1 LGAPCVRVTS
11 HPGGRCSGDF
21 GARGGPPPAGD
32 PSALSPQPHLTPVA
46 DSLNDHPLPMSLRIL
61 TLCAT
66 AFLAALL
73 PVSGQNTGQGSQ
85 AASPEEQA
93 AFDAARSAD
102 ESGSSEQALAAYRQF
117 IKNSPASPLA
127 GQAQFRV
134 AELLESAGDLN
145 KAFDAYE
152 TLVTRYPDT
161 PEFEKAVSKQVLI
174 ANEFLA
180 GRKLKFFG
188 LDIIPA
194 TDRAEK
200 MFSAILKNAPFSKN
214 APIAQFNLGLTYEKQ
229 GKAAEASAAYQTVLD
244 KYPTSSIADDALY
257 QIGYVYMQIGASG
270 RSQDLSALVQA
281 KNTFEDFLL
290 QYPNSEKA
298 AQARDNLLS
307 IGAQE
312 SGDLL
317 AIAKFYDRYK
327 NYRAAGIYYNDVI
340 RRQPGTEN
348 ATYAKDRIQA
358 LRSDLGDDAL
368 RTGPERAETG
378 EKVALRRRLQAQ
390 VETSALADFNGPPR
404 RDIVP
409 DELPVVSKPKLR
421 TDVRDVAPLP
431 SVEPALPTQ

>member
-1 LGAPCVRVTS
+1 
-11 HPGGRCSGDF
+11 
-21 GARGGPPPAGD
+21 
-32 PSALSPQPHLTPVA
+32 
-46 DSLNDHPLPMSLRIL
+46 M
-61 TLCAT
+61 LCA
-66 AFLAALL
+66 AALVAAHL
-73 PVSGQNTGQGSQ
+73 PLFGQNPSQQGRSNRE
-85 AASPEEQA
+85 ASEPVPLEEQA
-93 AFDAARSAD
+93 GFDLARGYD
-102 ESGSSEQALAAYRQF
+102 ESGASQQAIAAYRQF
-117 IKNSPASPLA
+117 IKNSPVSPLA
-127 GQAQFRV
+127 SQAQYRI
-134 AELLESAGDLN
+134 AELLESEGNLN
-145 KAFDAYE
+145 KAFDAYQ

-174 ANEFLA
+174 ANEYLA
-180 GRKLKFFG
+180 GRKLQFLG
-188 LDIIPA
+188 LEIVPA
-194 TDRAEK
+194 TERAEQ

-229 GKAAEASAAYQTVLD
+229 GKVNEASAAYQAVLD

-257 QIGYVYMQIGASG
+257 QIAYIYMQIGATG

-298 AQARDNLLS
+298 AQARDNLAS
-307 IGAQE
+307 IGSRE

-327 NYRAAGIYYNDVI
+327 NYRSAAIYYNDVI
-340 RRQPGTEN
+340 RRQPGTAN
-348 ATYAKDRIQA
+348 AEFARDRIQA
-358 LRSDLGDDAL
+358 LRSDIGDDAL

-404 RDIVP
+404 GDIVA

-421 TDVRDVAPLP
+421 TDVRDVRPLP

>member
-1 LGAPCVRVTS
+1 
-11 HPGGRCSGDF
+11 
-21 GARGGPPPAGD
+21 
-32 PSALSPQPHLTPVA
+32 
-46 DSLNDHPLPMSLRIL
+46 MSLRSS
-61 TLCAT
+61 TLCA
-66 AFLAALL
+66 AAVLAAVL
-73 PVSGQNTGQGSQ
+73 PLFGQNPSQQGRSNPD
-85 AASPEEQA
+85 APEPASLEEQA
-93 AFDAARSAD
+93 GFDLARGYD
-102 ESGSSEQALAAYRQF
+102 ETGATQQAIAAYRQF
-117 IKNSPASPLA
+117 IKNSPVSPLA
-127 GQAQFRV
+127 SQAQYRI
-134 AELLESAGDLN
+134 AELLESEGNLS

-174 ANEFLA
+174 ANEYLA
-180 GRKLKFFG
+180 GRKLQFLG
-188 LDIIPA
+188 MEIVPA
-194 TDRAEK
+194 TDRAEQ
-200 MFSAILKNAPFSKN
+200 MFTAILKNAPFSKN

-229 GKAAEASAAYQTVLD
+229 GKVNEASAAYQAVLD

-257 QIGYVYMQIGASG
+257 QIGYIYMQIGATG

-298 AQARDNLLS
+298 AQARDNLAS
-307 IGAQE
+307 IGSRE

-327 NYRAAGIYYNDVI
+327 NYRSAAIYYNDVI
-340 RRQPGTEN
+340 RRQPGTAN
-348 ATYAKDRIQA
+348 AEFARDRIQA
-358 LRSDLGDDAL
+358 LRSDIGDDAL

-404 RDIVP
+404 GDVVA
-409 DELPVVSKPKLR
+409 DELPIVSKPKLR
-421 TDVRDVAPLP
+421 TDVRDVRPLP